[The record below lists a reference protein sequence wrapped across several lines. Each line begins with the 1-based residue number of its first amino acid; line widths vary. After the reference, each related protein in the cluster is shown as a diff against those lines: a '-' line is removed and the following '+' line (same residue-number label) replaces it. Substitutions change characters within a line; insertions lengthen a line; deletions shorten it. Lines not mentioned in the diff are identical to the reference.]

1 MKLLWYFFVGDCIN
15 DGVSTG
21 DGDFL
26 LRAPVLVAT
35 REIAPISD
43 VLLPKSSRFSRV
55 PDIDIPL
62 GRLLK
67 VG

>member
-1 MKLLWYFFVGDCIN
+1 MWYFFVGDCTN
-15 DGVSTG
+15 DGVRSTG

-26 LRAPVLVAT
+26 LRVPVFAAT
-35 REIAPISD
+35 REITPISD
-43 VLLPKSSRFSRV
+43 ALLPKSSRFSRV